1 MTSAKILI
9 VDDEPNILILMEQV
23 LEDLEESAGVIL
35 LTARD
40 GEAALEIIFREK
52 PQLVFL
58 DVMMPKISGLEVCR
72 QVKQNP
78 DYQGIYIILLT
89 AKGQEYDREMGL
101 EVGANCYVTKPFRPR
116 DILHQTCQVLGIH

>member
-1 MTSAKILI
+1 MTSPKVLI

-23 LEDLEESAGVIL
+23 LEELEESAGVEIW
-35 LTARD
+35 TARD
-40 GEAALEIIFREK
+40 GEAALAVIDRER

-72 QVKQNP
+72 QTKQNP

-101 EVGANCYVTKPFRPR
+101 EVGADCYITKPFRPR
-116 DILHQTCQVLGIH
+116 DIVQKTRQVLGL